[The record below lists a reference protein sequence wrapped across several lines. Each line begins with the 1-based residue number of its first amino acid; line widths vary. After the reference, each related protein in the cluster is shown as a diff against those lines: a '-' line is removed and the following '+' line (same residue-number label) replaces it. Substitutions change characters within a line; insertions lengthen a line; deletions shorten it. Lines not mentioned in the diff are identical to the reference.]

1 MAFVESHDKE
11 IKAMKEEL
19 LRICWYMRGSISYTE
34 SMMLTVTERNIIAD
48 IIKNNLEIAKESKM
62 PFW

>member
-1 MAFVESHDKE
+1 
-11 IKAMKEEL
+11 MKEEL